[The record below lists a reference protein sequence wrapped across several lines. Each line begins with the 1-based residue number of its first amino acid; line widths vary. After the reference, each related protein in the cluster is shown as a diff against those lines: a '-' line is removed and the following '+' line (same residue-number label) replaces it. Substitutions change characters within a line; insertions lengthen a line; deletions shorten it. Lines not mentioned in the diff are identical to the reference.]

1 MKNGGGECATFGFA
15 APSTGC
21 AGPLPLRFAQGRNEC
36 RFRFVKLAI
45 KSPPMTELAIYDMDR
60 TITRTGTFTP
70 FMIHAALRLAPWR
83 LVFVPCAAL
92 VMLAYV
98 LKLIERKR
106 VKELNQAMLIGRIR
120 QAALAPIAESFADKI
135 VRSNVYAGALDS
147 LAENRAAGRR
157 LVLATASSRLWV
169 EPIAARLGMDDI
181 IATSAIKGLDDY
193 VSHKVDGENC
203 YGPAKLRMIQAWMGL
218 EGLDREQCRILFY
231 SDHVS
236 DVPVLEWAD
245 EAIAANPHAGLREV
259 AKQRGWKIVDWD

>member
-1 MKNGGGECATFGFA
+1 
-15 APSTGC
+15 
-21 AGPLPLRFAQGRNEC
+21 
-36 RFRFVKLAI
+36 
-45 KSPPMTELAIYDMDR
+45 MTELAIYDMDR

-83 LVFVPCAAL
+83 LVFVPFAVL
-92 VMLAYV
+92 VMLAYAAR
-98 LKLIERKR
+98 LIERKR
-106 VKELNQAMLIGRIR
+106 VKELNQAMLIGRMRIAR
-120 QAALAPIAESFADKI
+120 LRPVAESFAEKM
-135 VRSNVYAGALDS
+135 VTRNSYRKALES

-169 EPIAARLGMDDI
+169 EPIAAKLGIDDV
-181 IATSAIKGLDDY
+181 IATSTIKGLDDF

-218 EGLDREQCRILFY
+218 EGLDRSDCHIRFY

-245 EAIAANPHAGLREV
+245 EPIAANPHQGLRAV
-259 AKQRGWKIVDWD
+259 AKARGWTIVDWD

>member
-1 MKNGGGECATFGFA
+1 
-15 APSTGC
+15 
-21 AGPLPLRFAQGRNEC
+21 
-36 RFRFVKLAI
+36 
-45 KSPPMTELAIYDMDR
+45 MTELAIYDMDR

-83 LVFVPCAAL
+83 LIFVPFAAL

-106 VKELNQAMLIGRIR
+106 VKELNQAMLLGRNV
-120 QAALAPIAESFADKI
+120 AVAKLAPVAESFAEKM
-135 VRSNVYAGALDS
+135 VRFNSYAGALES

-169 EPIAARLGMDDI
+169 EPIAAKLGMDDI
-181 IATSAIKGLDDY
+181 IATTAIRGLDAY

-203 YGPAKLRMIQAWMGL
+203 YGPAKLRMIQAWMKF
-218 EGLDREQCRILFY
+218 EKLDREQCHIRFY

-245 EAIAANPHAGLREV
+245 EAIAANPHAGLRDV
-259 AKQRGWKIVDWD
+259 AKQRGWTIVDWK

>member
-1 MKNGGGECATFGFA
+1 
-15 APSTGC
+15 
-21 AGPLPLRFAQGRNEC
+21 
-36 RFRFVKLAI
+36 
-45 KSPPMTELAIYDMDR
+45 MTEIAIYDMDR

-83 LVFVPCAAL
+83 LIFVPFAAL
-92 VMLAYV
+92 VMLAYAAR
-98 LKLIERKR
+98 LIERKR

-120 QAALAPIAESFADKI
+120 RDALAPIADSFAEKM
-135 VRSNVYAGALDS
+135 VRFNTYAGALDS
-147 LAENRAAGRR
+147 LAANRAAGRR

-169 EPIAARLGMDDI
+169 EPIAARLGMDDV
-181 IATSAIKGLDDY
+181 IATTSIKGLDDY

-218 EGLDREQCRILFY
+218 EQLDRDQCRILFY

-245 EAIAANPHAGLREV
+245 EAIAANPHAGLRQV
-259 AKQRGWKIVDWD
+259 AKQRGWTIVDWE

>member
-1 MKNGGGECATFGFA
+1 
-15 APSTGC
+15 
-21 AGPLPLRFAQGRNEC
+21 
-36 RFRFVKLAI
+36 
-45 KSPPMTELAIYDMDR
+45 MTELAIYDMDR

-83 LVFVPCAAL
+83 LIFVPAAAL

-98 LKLIERKR
+98 LRLIERKR
-106 VKELNQAMLIGRIR
+106 VKELNQAMLLGRTVR
-120 QAALAPIAESFADKI
+120 LSALAPLAESFAEKT
-135 VRSNVYAGALDS
+135 VRHNVRRQALDS

-169 EPIAARLGMDDI
+169 EPIAAKLGMDDI
-181 IATSAIKGLDDY
+181 VATTSIRGLDDY

-203 YGPAKLRMIQAWMGL
+203 YGPAKLRMIEAWMGL
-218 EGLDREQCRILFY
+218 EGLERSQCRIRFY

-245 EAIAANPHAGLREV
+245 EAIAANPHQGLREE
-259 AKQRGWKIVDWD
+259 AKRRGWTIVDWD